1 MHFLIKTFL
10 DLVMSSVT
18 GISGKSQIMFAM
30 VFLTR
35 YLDLF
40 TSFISVY
47 NTVMKLIFIAT
58 SLATCYLIYLKF
70 KATYDSNHDTFR
82 VEFIVVPVAGLAVL
96 VNHEMTPME
105 VSICPYGCDQNL

>member
-1 MHFLIKTFL
+1 
-10 DLVMSSVT
+10 
-18 GISGKSQIMFAM
+18 MFAM

-47 NTVMKLIFIAT
+47 NTVMKLIFIIT

-96 VNHEMTPME
+96 VNHEMTIQGISMF
-105 VSICPYGCDQNL
+105 